1 MHSMKNMLSLKHTV
15 SIIKCTIMK
24 LSSLS
29 SSSPPIDGSIPMSGP
44 ILRIIMII
52 GRISIVVLGILII
65 GTIILT
71 TAGYRRRPEDTQFTT
86 VGCTAVDVET
96 TTSTTTCARIP

>member
-52 GRISIVVLGILII
+52 GRIPIVVLGLLII
-65 GTIILT
+65 GTIAVT
-71 TAGYRRRPEDTQFTT
+71 TRRPEDTQFTT